1 MLTVFWML
9 VIARRWLRGRCGG
22 FSGGRTVGVT
32 VADGQPDIR
41 RWLPHGSRGAGANRF
56 EWQYASMRAER
67 YEHLICNFRI
77 VDRDEMKIV
86 ATGDC
91 GLRVI
96 N

>member
-1 MLTVFWML
+1 M
-9 VIARRWLRGRCGG
+9 
-22 FSGGRTVGVT
+22 
-32 VADGQPDIR
+32 
-41 RWLPHGSRGAGANRF
+41 AG
-56 EWQYASMRAER
+56 MRAER
-67 YEHLICNFRI
+67 HEHLIFRI